1 MMLDVGVLKYANAVD
16 AGVCSQAE
24 QKVAEQLHALVGL
37 LEVEK
42 ADPDTDFEEVQRLF
56 ATDRQ
61 TSTGR
66 RQALGN
72 AVGIFT
78 EL

>member
-1 MMLDVGVLKYANAVD
+1 MMLNVGVLKSANAVD

-24 QKVAEQLHALVGL
+24 QKVAEHLHALVVL
-37 LEVEK
+37 LEEDK
-42 ADPDTDFEEVQRLF
+42 EDPDTDFEEVRRLF

-78 EL
+78 DM

>member
-1 MMLDVGVLKYANAVD
+1 M
-16 AGVCSQAE
+16 AE
-24 QKVAEQLHALVGL
+24 KLHALVGL

-42 ADPDTDFEEVQRLF
+42 AEVSDTDFEEVRRLF

-66 RQALGN
+66 RQALGHT
-72 AVGIFT
+72 ASIFT
-78 EL
+78 DM